1 MSAQEA
7 SREIYVAPAM
17 PNAPFR
23 YMDTHQTQSEA
34 NARATLV
41 TTARTPTERLTLTV
55 DEVAVALGISR
66 SSAYECAKRG
76 EIPTVR
82 FGRRIV
88 VPRRAVLALLGEPDT
103 DAES

>member
-1 MSAQEA
+1 MLSAL
-7 SREIYVAPAM
+7 
-17 PNAPFR
+17 FR
-23 YMDTHQTQSEA
+23 SMDTHRTQSEA
-34 NARATLV
+34 KSQPTLPG
-41 TTARTPTERLTLTV
+41 RPRIERLTLTV

-88 VPRRAVLALLGEPDT
+88 VPRNAVLALLGESDT
-103 DAES
+103 ES

>member
-1 MSAQEA
+1 MDTRLTEYEQQPF
-7 SREIYVAPAM
+7 RERPAAPAG
-17 PNAPFR
+17 
-23 YMDTHQTQSEA
+23 
-34 NARATLV
+34 
-41 TTARTPTERLTLTV
+41 RLTFTI

-88 VPRRAVLALLGEPDT
+88 VPRRAVLALLGETDT
-103 DAES
+103 ES

>member
-1 MSAQEA
+1 MSAQAA
-7 SREIYVAPAM
+7 SREIHVAPAM
-17 PNAPFR
+17 LSAPFG
-23 YMDTHQTQSEA
+23 YVDTYQTQSEA
-34 NARATLV
+34 NARATLA
-41 TTARTPTERLTLTV
+41 TTGRTPAERLTLTV

-88 VPRRAVLALLGEPDT
+88 VPRRAVLALLGET
-103 DAES
+103 DIES